1 MKAALALALLL
12 PCLALAAAPASETRT
27 WPIDPAQSLAQFSV
41 RKFWFAHERGTF
53 PNMRGNLRG
62 IDSAA
67 GLDLAEVE
75 ATLDVADLQMDDA
88 DDREHALGGNFFDA
102 ARFPVVRF
110 NSDPFP
116 LVELAG
122 GGNLHGLL
130 TLHGERHPVA
140 FALLPSDCPRQP
152 LECMI
157 RLRGTIS
164 RSLFGMRMWR
174 GVLSDKVELD
184 LRIRL
189 APQAAED

>member
-12 PCLALAAAPASETRT
+12 LPCLALAAVPATGTRT

-53 PNMRGNLRG
+53 PDLRG
-62 IDSAA
+62 SLRRFDTHV
-67 GLDLAEVE
+67 GVDLAEVE

-88 DDREHALGGNFFDA
+88 SDREHALGANFFDV
-102 ARFPVVRF
+102 ARFPVIRF
-110 NSDPFP
+110 SSDPFP
-116 LVELAG
+116 LGELAG
-122 GGNLHGLL
+122 GGTLHGLL

-152 LECMI
+152 LECVI

-174 GVLSDKVELD
+174 GVLSDKVDLD

-189 APQAAED
+189 APAAGD

>member
-12 PCLALAAAPASETRT
+12 PCLALAAVPATGTRT

-53 PNMRGNLRG
+53 PDLRG
-62 IDSAA
+62 SLRRFDTHV
-67 GLDLAEVE
+67 GVDLAEVE
-75 ATLDVADLQMDDA
+75 ATLDVADLQMGDA
-88 DDREHALGGNFFDA
+88 SDREHALGANFFDV
-102 ARFPVVRF
+102 ARFPVIRF
-110 NSDPFP
+110 SSDPFP
-116 LVELAG
+116 LGELSG
-122 GGNLHGLL
+122 GGTLHGLL

-152 LECMI
+152 LECVI

-174 GVLSDKVELD
+174 GVLFDRVDLD

-189 APQAAED
+189 APPAAED